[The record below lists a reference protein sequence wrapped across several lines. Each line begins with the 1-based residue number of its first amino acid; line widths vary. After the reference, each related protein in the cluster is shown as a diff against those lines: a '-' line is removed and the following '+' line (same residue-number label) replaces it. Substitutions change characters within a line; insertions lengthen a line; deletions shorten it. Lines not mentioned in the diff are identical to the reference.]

1 MSIKAYIMTILIL
14 VIVVIVLC
22 GVVAFL
28 TIMLHQLSKEIADY
42 HTPVFVPEI
51 DWVGKE
57 ADDGSQRIPKTEV

>member
-1 MSIKAYIMTILIL
+1 
-14 VIVVIVLC
+14 
-22 GVVAFL
+22 VVAFL